1 MIGIPTFI
9 NSDNHQSIEIPTFAN
24 SSRFQFCE
32 LELELELWIFHVNL
46 NRQAPGPLLPLAAT
60 LAPGFK
66 HGLQPASR
74 PPFLHP
80 PKMKPRQQNRVS
92 AAFLEQA

>member
-1 MIGIPTFI
+1 MTNGHDSFVTVNDW
-9 NSDNHQSIEIPTFAN
+9 NSNIHQFRQSSIYRDSNIRKFL
-24 SSRFQFCE
+24 RFQFCE

-80 PKMKPRQQNRVS
+80 PR
-92 AAFLEQA
+92 